1 MGSSPASHS
10 IPILNTLS
18 NTIIP
23 VKLQENNFLV
33 WKSLVRPVLDEYEV
47 LGFVD
52 GSYRTPNQFLND
64 ESPGSQ
70 TVNPDYV
77 EWQDEDQRLLLWL
90 HSTIS
95 ESVLSSYVV
104 AGLPTSRSLWNY
116 LEEQFGADASR
127 TTPACQVCIKFGLYL
142 AVPVVLILMLFI
154 SFIIPD
160 PKIPNYTVTSIS
172 IKGINLTS
180 DDLIVSPEIN
190 ISINATN
197 PKGAPGSYYSEK
209 GFSVSIYYYSD
220 TLLCSSDNLVPIFHQ
235 QPAENV
241 TTIETV
247 LTGSRVKLT
256 PIIRDS
262 LLDRQSKG
270 MTPLVIYMWI
280 SYGVKNEDHP
290 FVSMSA
296 YKIRCKVTVDKLA
309 VDAQIVSNVCRTVK
323 KSTRTSALYD
333 QGIQVLS

>member
-1 MGSSPASHS
+1 MGSSPTSHS

-23 VKLQENNFLV
+23 VKLQEGNFLV
-33 WKSLVRPVLDEYEV
+33 WKSLVLPVLDEYEV

-104 AGLPTSRSLWNY
+104 AGLPTSGSLWNY
-116 LEEQFGADASR
+116 LEERFGADACR
-127 TTPACQVCIKFGLYL
+127 TNPTCQICIKFGLYL
-142 AVPVVLILMLFI
+142 AVPVVLIQMLFI

-160 PKIPNYTVTSIS
+160 PNIPNYAVTSIS
-172 IKGINLTS
+172 IKGMNLTPSTYS

-220 TLLCSSDNLVPIFHQ
+220 TLLCSSDNLVPTFHQ
-235 QPAENV
+235 QPTENV
-241 TTIETV
+241 TMIQTV
-247 LTGSRVKLT
+247 LMGSRINLT
-256 PIIRDS
+256 PIICDS

-280 SYGVKNEDHP
+280 SYGVKNENHP
-290 FVSMSA
+290 VVSMSA
-296 YKIRCKVTVDKLA
+296 YKNC
-309 VDAQIVSNVCRTVK
+309 
-323 KSTRTSALYD
+323 
-333 QGIQVLS
+333 